1 MFGFCWLQFFFLFRL
16 FLFFFYFGLEFFWAD
31 PINLITKNYNQ
42 VFSCLGFWERVEHP
56 QKVFT
61 HTLNPTFTTRP
72 LRWYL
77 GRHSVI
83 SALLRTVPQSINV
96 IPMEYSN
103 LDLKAMEIGNFLMES
118 RILEAEC
125 HQVKAVCN

>member
-1 MFGFCWLQFFFLFRL
+1 M
-16 FLFFFYFGLEFFWAD
+16 
-31 PINLITKNYNQ
+31 
-42 VFSCLGFWERVEHP
+42 
-56 QKVFT
+56 
-61 HTLNPTFTTRP
+61 
-72 LRWYL
+72 

-118 RILEAEC
+118 QILEAEC
-125 HQVKAVCN
+125 HQAKAVCN